1 MRAKVV
7 AVDKP
12 FLTPGEELRET
23 VARPTERTALIL
35 KLPGVQWGPEKKTK
49 GSDEVKEDIK
59 TKR

>member
-1 MRAKVV
+1 M

-59 TKR
+59 TKC